1 MLYKIGYV
9 IVMMATSA
17 YDCNVGD
24 ILKQSPQVSSV
35 ASSPSTLTSDS
46 NFYAITDV
54 NILEK
59 AARLSEMIE
68 NNSLP
73 RVKEAS

>member
-1 MLYKIGYV
+1 ML
-9 IVMMATSA
+9 MMATSA
-17 YDCNVGD
+17 YDCNVND

-35 ASSPSTLTSDS
+35 ASSPSTLTNDS

-54 NILEK
+54 NILQN

-73 RVKEAS
+73 RVGRET